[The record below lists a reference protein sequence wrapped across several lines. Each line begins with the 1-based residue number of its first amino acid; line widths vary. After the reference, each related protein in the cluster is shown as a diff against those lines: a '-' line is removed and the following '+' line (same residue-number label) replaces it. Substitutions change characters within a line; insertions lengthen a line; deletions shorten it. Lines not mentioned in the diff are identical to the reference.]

1 MDGELKETQAAREE
15 HGSRFQNDLTQGGVT
30 RQLLRFS
37 MPFFFSTLIQQ
48 MYSMSDLLI
57 VSHFAEESSVVGVS
71 NGMQLTFLATAIA
84 IGLSVGG
91 TILVGQYYGAKRME
105 DVKKTVSTMM
115 TMLVIVSV
123 VMTVLFLVFGGAL
136 LHILRVP
143 EQSIGEAR
151 AYLNICVSGLLFI
164 FMYNAIS
171 GVLRG
176 MGDSKRP
183 LYFIAV
189 TCVANIVLDLVLIAG
204 FGMGAAGAAIA
215 TIICQAGSVAFSA
228 IYLARKGFLFDFR
241 PKSFVID
248 RAKLKLIFKLGIPAC
263 LQQVVVNFSF
273 LLMTALV
280 NDYGT
285 SVSAAAGLAGRFNG
299 FAIMPSLAF
308 GNSVAMM
315 CAQNLGAGNPGRA
328 LRTMRVGMGL
338 SMAVTV
344 FVFATA
350 QFFPAQI
357 MGFLSP
363 EAAVVKAG
371 VIYMRAFSWDYL
383 VVPFVFCLFGLING
397 AGHST
402 FTMLTTFI
410 TSIGLRVP
418 LAILLSR
425 PYGLNLGLSGVGLA
439 APLASV
445 GALVCYTIYLIGGK
459 WRNVVIHRPETQS
472 DLTG

>member
-1 MDGELKETQAAREE
+1 MDSEAAQTQAPDEGPA
-15 HGSRFQNDLTQGGVT
+15 SRFQNDLTQGGVT

-37 MPFFFSTLIQQ
+37 MPFFLSTLIQQ
-48 MYSMSDLLI
+48 LYSMADLLI
-57 VSHFAEESSVVGVS
+57 VSHFAQAPSVAGVS

-84 IGLSVGG
+84 IGLAVGG

-123 VMTVLFLVFGGAL
+123 VMTAAFLIFGGL
-136 LHILRVP
+136 LLRAMRVP
-143 EQSIGEAR
+143 QESLGEAR
-151 AYLNICVSGLLFI
+151 IYLNICMCGLLFI

-183 LYFIAV
+183 LYF
-189 TCVANIVLDLVLIAG
+189 VAGACAANVILDFILIAAL
-204 FGMGAAGAAIA
+204 GMGAAGAATA
-215 TIICQAGSVAFSA
+215 TVICQAGSVAFSTM
-228 IYLARKGFLFDFR
+228 YLKRKGFLFDFR

-248 RAKLKLIFKLGIPAC
+248 RAKLKLILKLGIPASV
-263 LQQVVVNFSF
+263 QQTVVNFSF
-273 LLMTALV
+273 LLMTTLV

-285 SVSAAAGLAGRFNG
+285 SVSAAAGLASRFNG

-328 LRTMRVGMGL
+328 LRTMRVGVML
-338 SMAVTV
+338 SMAVSV
-344 FVFATA
+344 FVFVAA
-350 QFFPAQI
+350 RFFPQQI

-363 EAAVVKAG
+363 EPEVVEAG
-371 VIYMRAFSWDYL
+371 VVYMKAFSTDYL
-383 VVPFVFCLFGLING
+383 IVPFIFSFAGLING

-402 FTMLTTFI
+402 FTMITTFI
-410 TSIGLRVP
+410 SSIGLRIP

-425 PYGLNLGLSGVGLA
+425 PFGWDLGLRGVGLA
-439 APLASV
+439 APLATA
-445 GALVCYTIYLIGGK
+445 GTLVCLVIYLISGR
-459 WRNVVIHRPETQS
+459 WRTVTIHKH
-472 DLTG
+472 G